1 MQIRDFL
8 FLWHLATYTKG
19 FKTQN
24 LAFKEL
30 HLHAGTDELEP
41 MQLSADLYT
50 VYTDEDLKAEARK
63 QYRQLQFITCLDP
76 EYPERLRESFE
87 PPTVLFY
94 RGNIKLLKT
103 LTLAIVGARKA
114 TQYTPK
120 SLNQLGRQ
128 LQSITIISGLAQGA
142 DAFAHQFALT
152 HGLPTIAVVANGLNI
167 VYPKS
172 NQQLQRQI
180 EEQGLVLSEYPLDV
194 APQRYMFVMR
204 NRIIAGLAHGLL
216 VTEAAGHSGSLITAN
231 LALQN
236 NREVFALPGDINH
249 PQSVGTNLLIQAG
262 AKLVTSGSN
271 IIEEMQYFD

>member
-1 MQIRDFL
+1 M
-8 FLWHLATYTKG
+8 
-19 FKTQN
+19 
-24 LAFKEL
+24 
-30 HLHAGTDELEP
+30 
-41 MQLSADLYT
+41 
-50 VYTDEDLKAEARK
+50 
-63 QYRQLQFITCLDP
+63 
-76 EYPERLRESFE
+76 
-87 PPTVLFY
+87 
-94 RGNIKLLKT
+94 LKT

-249 PQSVGTNLLIQAG
+249 PQSVGTN
-262 AKLVTSGSN
+262 
-271 IIEEMQYFD
+271 Y